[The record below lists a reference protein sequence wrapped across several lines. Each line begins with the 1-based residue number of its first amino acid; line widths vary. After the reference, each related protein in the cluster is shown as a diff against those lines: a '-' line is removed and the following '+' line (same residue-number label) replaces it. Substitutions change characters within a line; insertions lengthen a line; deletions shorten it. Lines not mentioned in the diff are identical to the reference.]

1 MYYAYN
7 LGKSFFVQEW
17 MWRLEA
23 KLIGSMD
30 RKKLNNQG
38 TLYEIVLLNV
48 SFQYSITNFGGK
60 VLSWQKK
67 LPRFT
72 EIKFKL

>member
-1 MYYAYN
+1 
-7 LGKSFFVQEW
+7 
-17 MWRLEA
+17 
-23 KLIGSMD
+23 MD

-48 SFQYSITNFGGK
+48 SFQYSIANFDGK
-60 VLSWQKK
+60 VLSLQKK

-72 EIKFKL
+72 EIKFKLHTVFHSMRYTSPF